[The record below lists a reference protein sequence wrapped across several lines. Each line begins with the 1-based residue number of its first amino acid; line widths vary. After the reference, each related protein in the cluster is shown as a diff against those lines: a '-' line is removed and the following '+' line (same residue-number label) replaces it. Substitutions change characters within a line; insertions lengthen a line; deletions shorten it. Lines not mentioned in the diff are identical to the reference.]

1 MTDLG
6 SYEDAPG
13 DTEEHPDPQGSRPRY
28 GFGAFVRHGWEVF
41 RRDPQRT
48 IGAFCLLHVL
58 AALIPFVFFFEV
70 SDEATLPLI
79 FLTRVVVPV
88 IVGSVAVAV
97 GSRILGRRDETAGA
111 EQPDEVDITD
121 VDDVNTVAAPGSRAV
136 DLFALSLIAAMF
148 SVAGVLFLRAYGILI
163 LHMFYGPPV
172 AMQVAVLEG
181 RSFSEATK
189 RARSLLRGNWRLILY
204 MLNVALLI
212 GILNLVLLGP
222 VYGLLPDDFDL
233 AASLAVSVVHG
244 IALGLLTSYLA
255 AVQVALY
262 EHLRDQPV
270 AEGPPGSGIG
280 VEAPAGVDR
289 TEASS

>member
-1 MTDLG
+1 MTDLSSGEATPG
-6 SYEDAPG
+6 SQEDTQPV
-13 DTEEHPDPQGSRPRY
+13 PPRY
-28 GFGAFVRHGWEVF
+28 GFGAFVRHAWEVF
-41 RRDPQRT
+41 RRDPQRA
-48 IGAFCLLHVL
+48 IGIFCLLHVL

-79 FLTRVVVPV
+79 FLTRVVIPV
-88 IVGSVAVAV
+88 IVGSIAVAI
-97 GSRILGRRDETAGA
+97 GSRILGRGTEAPSDGSTDEEAPLEDVEPAG
-111 EQPDEVDITD
+111 VSGT
-121 VDDVNTVAAPGSRAV
+121 RAL

-148 SVAGVLFLRAYGILI
+148 SIAGVLFLRAYGFLI

-181 RSFSEATK
+181 RSFSEATR
-189 RARSLLRGNWRLILY
+189 RARTLLRGNWRLILY

-212 GILNLVLLGP
+212 GILNLILLGP
-222 VYGLLPDDFDL
+222 VYGLLPDDFDM

-244 IALGLLTSYLA
+244 VVLGVLTSYLA

-262 EHLRDQPV
+262 EHLRDQP
-270 AEGPPGSGIG
+270 ERGELPGSGAG

-289 TEASS
+289 TETPS